1 MSNPISVPVNRRRAA
16 AWLAASCASALAL
29 GLIGPYAHAQGAQDY
44 PNRPVRI
51 IVPQSPGAG
60 TDVTTRWIAERLAQD
75 WKVQVIVDNKPGAGV
90 TIGTDAAAK
99 AAPDG
104 YTLFMGGSAV
114 YLTKLL
120 SKSVPFDAVKDF
132 RVLMGI
138 NDALLALV
146 VPANLPVN
154 TVGELVAYAKARP
167 GKLSFGSAGGGSVTY
182 IAPALMA
189 KMGGLDVVSVPYKGS
204 GPLVTDTISGQIQF
218 SVPAIATAAPH
229 VASGRLKALAVTG
242 ARRSKAMP
250 QVPTMAES
258 GFDGFEVTSKTYLAA
273 PAGLPDAIAEKI
285 VAAVG
290 RIIATP
296 DYQRFLDSQGLEAE
310 AVAPR
315 AYAAS
320 VQEELRRWQKVVDTI
335 GLKPE

>member
-1 MSNPISVPVNRRRAA
+1 MSTHPTRLHRRRRAA
-16 AWLAASCASALAL
+16 VWLATSFASVLAL
-29 GLIGPYAHAQGAQDY
+29 GLLSPAVQAQDY

-60 TDVTTRWIAERLAQD
+60 TDVTTRWIAERLSQE

-99 AAPDG
+99 SAPDG

-146 VPANLPVN
+146 VPASLPVN

-182 IAPALMA
+182 IAPALMT
-189 KMGGLDVVSVPYKGS
+189 KMAGLDVVSVPYKGS

-218 SVPAIATAAPH
+218 SVPAIATVAPQ

-242 ARRSKAMP
+242 ARRSKALP

-258 GFDGFEVTSKTYLAA
+258 GFEGFEVTSKTYLAA

-285 VAAVG
+285 IAAVG

-296 DYQRFLDSQGLEAE
+296 DYQRFLDSQGLEPE

>member
-16 AWLAASCASALAL
+16 AWLAASCAGTLVL
-29 GLIGPYAHAQGAQDY
+29 GLAGPHAHAQGAQDY

-60 TDVTTRWIAERLAQD
+60 TDVTTRWIAERLAQE

-310 AVAPR
+310 SVAPR

>member
-1 MSNPISVPVNRRRAA
+1 MNRPTPLPWTRRRAGA
-16 AWLAASCASALAL
+16 ALAL
-29 GLIGPYAHAQGAQDY
+29 ACAAGFGLGSLPVHAQAQDY

-146 VPANLPVN
+146 VPSNLPVN
-154 TVGELVAYAKARP
+154 TVGELVSYAKARP

-182 IAPALMA
+182 IAPALMS
-189 KMGGLDVVSVPYKGS
+189 KMAGLDVVSVPYKGS

-218 SVPAIATAAPH
+218 SVPAIATVAPQ

-242 ARRSKAMP
+242 ARRSKALP

-258 GFDGFEVTSKTYLAA
+258 GFEGFEVTSKTYLAA
-273 PAGLPDAIAEKI
+273 PAGLPDAIAERI
-285 VAAVG
+285 IAAVS

-296 DYQRFLDSQGLEAE
+296 DYQRFLDSQGLEPE

>member
-1 MSNPISVPVNRRRAA
+1 MTCCLPLRRRAGQWIFA
-16 AWLAASCASALAL
+16 ALAASLATVALPA
-29 GLIGPYAHAQGAQDY
+29 AAQDY
-44 PNRPVRI
+44 PSRPVRI

-60 TDVTTRWIAERLAQD
+60 TDITTRFIAERLAQD

-120 SKSVPFDAVKDF
+120 SKTVPFDAVKDF

-146 VPANLPVN
+146 VPASLPVT
-154 TVGELVAYAKARP
+154 TVSELVAYTKARP
-167 GKLSFGSAGGGSVTY
+167 GNLSFGSAGGGSVTY

-189 KMGGLDVVSVPYKGS
+189 RMAGLEVVSVPYKGS
-204 GPLVTDTISGQIQF
+204 GPLVTDTISNQIQF
-218 SVPAIATAAPH
+218 SVPAIATVAPH
-229 VASGRLKALAVTG
+229 VASGRLRALAVTG

-258 GFDGFEVTSKTYLAA
+258 GFEGFEVTSKTYLAA

-285 VAAVG
+285 IGAVS

-310 AVAPR
+310 SVSPQ
-315 AYAAS
+315 AYATRT
-320 VQEELRRWQKVVDTI
+320 QDELRRWQKVVDTI

>member
-1 MSNPISVPVNRRRAA
+1 MRTHPTRLHRRRRAA
-16 AWLAASCASALAL
+16 AWLATSFAGVLAL
-29 GLIGPYAHAQGAQDY
+29 GLLSPAAHAQDY

-60 TDVTTRWIAERLAQD
+60 TDVTTRWIAERLSQE
-75 WKVQVIVDNKPGAGV
+75 WKIQVIVDNKPGAGV

-146 VPANLPVN
+146 VPSNLPVN

-189 KMGGLDVVSVPYKGS
+189 KMAGLDVVSVPYKGS

-218 SVPAIATAAPH
+218 SVPAIATVAPQ

-242 ARRSKAMP
+242 ARRSKALP

-258 GFDGFEVTSKTYLAA
+258 GFEGFEVTSKTYLAA
-273 PAGLPDAIAEKI
+273 PAGLPDAIAERI
-285 VAAVG
+285 IAAVS

-296 DYQRFLDSQGLEAE
+296 DYQRFLDSQGLEPE

>member
-1 MSNPISVPVNRRRAA
+1 VNRPTPLPWTRRRAGA
-16 AWLAASCASALAL
+16 ALAL
-29 GLIGPYAHAQGAQDY
+29 ACAAGFGLGSLPVHAQAQDY

-146 VPANLPVN
+146 VPASLPVN
-154 TVGELVAYAKARP
+154 NVAELVAYAKARP
-167 GKLSFGSAGGGSVTY
+167 GKLSFGSAGGGSVTF

-189 KMGGLDVVSVPYKGS
+189 KMAGLDVVSVPYKGS
-204 GPLVTDTISGQIQF
+204 GPLVTDTISGQIQL

-242 ARRSKAMP
+242 ARRSKALP

-285 VAAVG
+285 VASVS
-290 RIIATP
+290 RIIASP
-296 DYQRFLDSQGLEAE
+296 EYQRFLDSQGLEAE
-310 AVAPR
+310 AVPPK
-315 AYAAS
+315 AYAAA
-320 VQEELRRWQKVVDTI
+320 VQDEIRRWQKVVDTI

>member
-1 MSNPISVPVNRRRAA
+1 MNDRSRPPSSPRRAA
-16 AWLAASCASALAL
+16 LRLAVSAAGALAL
-29 GLIGPYAHAQGAQDY
+29 ALCGTAALAQAQDY

-60 TDVTTRWIAERLAQD
+60 TDVTTRWIAERLSQE

-146 VPANLPVN
+146 VPASLPVN
-154 TVGELVAYAKARP
+154 TVGELVAYARARP

-189 KMGGLDVVSVPYKGS
+189 KMAGLDVVSVPYKGS

-218 SVPAIATAAPH
+218 SVPAIATVAPH

-242 ARRSKAMP
+242 ARRSKALP

-258 GFDGFEVTSKTYLAA
+258 GFEGFEVTSKTYLAA
-273 PAGLPDAIAEKI
+273 PAGLPDAIAERI
-285 VAAVG
+285 VAAVS

-320 VQEELRRWQKVVDTI
+320 VQEELKRWQRVVDTI

>member
-1 MSNPISVPVNRRRAA
+1 MTCRDRSRRRAGTWLLVSLSA
-16 AWLAASCASALAL
+16 AAGLSALPAR
-29 GLIGPYAHAQGAQDY
+29 AQATDY
-44 PNRPVRI
+44 PTRPVRI

-60 TDVTTRWIAERLAQD
+60 TDVTTRWIAERLSQE

-99 AAPDG
+99 SAPDG

-146 VPANLPVN
+146 VPASLPVN
-154 TVGELVAYAKARP
+154 SVAELVAYAKARP

-189 KMGGLDVVSVPYKGS
+189 RMAGLDVVSVPYKGS
-204 GPLVTDTISGQIQF
+204 GPLVTDTISNQIQF

-258 GFDGFEVTSKTYLAA
+258 GFEGFEVTSKTYLAA

-296 DYQRFLDSQGLEAE
+296 EYQRFLDSQGLEAE
-310 AVAPR
+310 NVPPG
-315 AYAAS
+315 AYANS